1 MVRLSALVIVL
12 LGLCAAQV
20 FSFNLRSD
28 DTTAQ
33 STADGAK
40 SVASSDEDP
49 AKPIHDA
56 AAQFLTPAEQMI
68 MKDKQ
73 ESNKLADKYK
83 EMQKRQAELRD
94 AMEKRLKESA
104 TPENMA
110 KQVQEAVAEV
120 SGEEFQKFKGDIN
133 AIVDR
138 VYELLKPKLEETCT
152 NLGFTKA
159 AGSAT
164 GSATGPNAATGEQ
177 APSDGGPAADK

>member
-56 AAQFLTPAEQMI
+56 AAQFLTPAEQMF
-68 MKDKQ
+68 
-73 ESNKLADKYK
+73 LAAREIGRATFMTHSWGACACTRSPCYPPHPFHPRRT
-83 EMQKRQAELRD
+83 KRVHRT
-94 AMEKRLKESA
+94 KRLGCELVERSARGRMAPQGRPSGAHLTAFVPSRRLARYES
-104 TPENMA
+104 E
-110 KQVQEAVAEV
+110 
-120 SGEEFQKFKGDIN
+120 
-133 AIVDR
+133 R
-138 VYELLKPKLEETCT
+138 
-152 NLGFTKA
+152 
-159 AGSAT
+159 
-164 GSATGPNAATGEQ
+164 
-177 APSDGGPAADK
+177 